1 MPTQI
6 FTVGRVVAVNFVHV
20 PLQGKVT
27 FVDIADEDN
36 AELLYRY
43 CYTSSNFRKFAA
55 SLLPETLVVAEGD
68 VKHHKIMQPRI
79 ADRSTLL
86 IAGKVL
92 RILQAPIESI
102 NPKTDDE

>member
-6 FTVGRVVAVNFVHV
+6 FTVGRVVAVNFVHL

-43 CYTSSNFRKFAA
+43 CYTSSNFRRFAS

-68 VKHHKIMQPRI
+68 VKHHKILQPRN

-86 IAGKVL
+86 VAGKVL
-92 RILQAPIESI
+92 RILQAPVEPT
-102 NPKTDDE
+102 NPKEASE